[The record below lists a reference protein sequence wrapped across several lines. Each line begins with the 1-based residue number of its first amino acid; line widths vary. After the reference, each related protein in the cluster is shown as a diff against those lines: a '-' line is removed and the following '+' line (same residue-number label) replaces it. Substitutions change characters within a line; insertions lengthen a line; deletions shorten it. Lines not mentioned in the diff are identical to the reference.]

1 MVDKQAGDEIWTRGP
16 QLGKLMLYHWATP
29 AWLRQLY
36 LSIYKDVKKIC
47 RLTYC
52 QFLGRNYE
60 YWVSTTKQKCDLLAK
75 TKIFLYG
82 VLDRPPNNSTP
93 IQIKPCC
100 DRLAKFKRRS
110 PTGRS
115 VIYDWALRNSGLRLL
130 ATPPAKGMSTRDEPV
145 LARGLNVN
153 VHAVRRIL
161 RKVRT
166 QPMATRLMISSVP
179 IKTSPARPLRH
190 RGTIIYDPI
199 PVNLT
204 YAALLFSNF
213 ISCKVACRHSYSSIF
228 LVF

>member
-1 MVDKQAGDEIWTRGP
+1 MWFT
-16 QLGKLMLYHWATP
+16 GKNQNIFVWCA
-29 AWLRQLY
+29 RQ
-36 LSIYKDVKKIC
+36 
-47 RLTYC
+47 
-52 QFLGRNYE
+52 
-60 YWVSTTKQKCDLLAK
+60 
-75 TKIFLYG
+75 
-82 VLDRPPNNSTP
+82 PPTDHSTP

-115 VIYDWALRNSGLRLL
+115 VIYDWALRNSGFRLL

-153 VHAVRRIL
+153 VHAVKKFL

-166 QPMATRLMISSVP
+166 QPMATTLMISSVP
-179 IKTSPARPLRH
+179 ITTSPARPLRH

>member
-1 MVDKQAGDEIWTRGP
+1 
-16 QLGKLMLYHWATP
+16 
-29 AWLRQLY
+29 
-36 LSIYKDVKKIC
+36 
-47 RLTYC
+47 
-52 QFLGRNYE
+52 
-60 YWVSTTKQKCDLLAK
+60 
-75 TKIFLYG
+75 
-82 VLDRPPNNSTP
+82 
-93 IQIKPCC
+93 
-100 DRLAKFKRRS
+100 
-110 PTGRS
+110 
-115 VIYDWALRNSGLRLL
+115 
-130 ATPPAKGMSTRDEPV
+130 MSTRDEPV

-153 VHAVRRIL
+153 VHAVRRVL

-228 LVF
+228 LVFLEKIWKSNQILCIATYIRKVNLRSDYHISPGIKLMPGI